1 MFLIYN
7 QFVSIN
13 NEISKNITNKILART
28 KKLTLSSKKYN
39 NYLES
44 FSDVSQEKINFLQ
57 TEYNLPIITPKKL
70 NMKKKSFSR
79 SRKTLTPKM
88 NKTLLANYNINN
100 HINRNNKDKEKNA
113 SNKTLQNKNINF
125 FICDFDYSN
134 KEEQKNNKISN
145 NINKYK
151 YYLTQQNFI
160 KFKTTSKNKKKI
172 KENDKNNIKII
183 KNEEKASK
191 KQIFCLLDSVFSE
204 DKKDKNKNSDLI
216 YEEKEIFG
224 YKNLYLDYLKNEIKS
239 LIKKEKEINMNYNI
253 NYIYNNKIYGKIVM
267 EINSAKVEVFDKMN
281 DSLCSTV
288 NIPFSLLCIFYLS
301 TVKQLSHII
310 INIFKNDYFL
320 NNEKKSDEKIKIF
333 FEEIISNQI
342 LFKNNDLIFKNNF
355 EDEDKDN
362 ILSDYIKYRNLK
374 YRTNVRYNILL
385 INKKEEAL
393 KKILFENCTFNNYRS
408 SDLNFDFNQKI
419 YNKNTESMKNL
430 FDSNINIIHLSW
442 ITLDKNYLIKITM
455 PHIAIKLT
463 NYQKQI
469 NHFISKEIF
478 VFLYK
483 NNFKNW
489 NFYISHYLFS
499 LKKFRICINNILSY
513 YSLLN
518 MLNKNKAKTRKH
530 FSFNNYKLN
539 ITEIENEKKKL
550 YKNINN
556 VNNKNIN
563 DTIIYKQY
571 YLSNLKFEYYENS
584 LNDNEYIFFVSD
596 DEFIHLY
603 KMKSYVLFGYLF
615 NDLKQ
620 PIIYYFDFSFYEMMI
635 LFYKSKYEN
644 LVQFLQRLIK
654 VNKKKKK
661 IYLDYCY
668 FNSFQLMNNKQIDH
682 HFKESYLIENFNKNN
697 LMIDMANKNKL
708 NNNNNTVSNNDDSTN
723 KIVENELIL
732 KISNPKFI
740 SVSIKK
746 NDDINNNEG
755 RIEEKWIK
763 KEGEIGRQLIEKLVE
778 NDIKEWG
785 TILWQN
791 KDSIEALKNSKG
803 LGKRRVNIFKDKQDF
818 KTVFKKFLNIK

>member
-1 MFLIYN
+1 M
-7 QFVSIN
+7 
-13 NEISKNITNKILART
+13 
-28 KKLTLSSKKYN
+28 
-39 NYLES
+39 
-44 FSDVSQEKINFLQ
+44 
-57 TEYNLPIITPKKL
+57 
-70 NMKKKSFSR
+70 
-79 SRKTLTPKM
+79 
-88 NKTLLANYNINN
+88 
-100 HINRNNKDKEKNA
+100 
-113 SNKTLQNKNINF
+113 
-125 FICDFDYSN
+125 
-134 KEEQKNNKISN
+134 
-145 NINKYK
+145 
-151 YYLTQQNFI
+151 
-160 KFKTTSKNKKKI
+160 
-172 KENDKNNIKII
+172 
-183 KNEEKASK
+183 
-191 KQIFCLLDSVFSE
+191 LDSVFSE

-635 LFYKSKYEN
+635 LFYKSKYET

>member
-13 NEISKNITNKILART
+13 NDISKNITNKILART

-57 TEYNLPIITPKKL
+57 TEYNFPIITPKKL

-88 NKTLLANYNINN
+88 NKTILANYIINN

-183 KNEEKASK
+183 KNEEKTSK

-483 NNFKNW
+483 NNFNNW

-596 DEFIHLY
+596 DEFY
-603 KMKSYVLFGYLF
+603 
-615 NDLKQ
+615 
-620 PIIYYFDFSFYEMMI
+620 SFI
-635 LFYKSKYEN
+635 
-644 LVQFLQRLIK
+644 
-654 VNKKKKK
+654 
-661 IYLDYCY
+661 
-668 FNSFQLMNNKQIDH
+668 
-682 HFKESYLIENFNKNN
+682 
-697 LMIDMANKNKL
+697 
-708 NNNNNTVSNNDDSTN
+708 
-723 KIVENELIL
+723 
-732 KISNPKFI
+732 
-740 SVSIKK
+740 
-746 NDDINNNEG
+746 
-755 RIEEKWIK
+755 
-763 KEGEIGRQLIEKLVE
+763 
-778 NDIKEWG
+778 
-785 TILWQN
+785 
-791 KDSIEALKNSKG
+791 
-803 LGKRRVNIFKDKQDF
+803 
-818 KTVFKKFLNIK
+818 

>member
-13 NEISKNITNKILART
+13 NDISKNITNKILART

-88 NKTLLANYNINN
+88 NKTILANYIINN

-183 KNEEKASK
+183 KNEDKTSK

-483 NNFKNW
+483 NNFNNW